1 MQVFVEEQVSGLDV
15 AVEDAVGVDP
25 GDCLGGLAAPG
36 QPLLEGE
43 RLADSRMYSA
53 TVPFGARSR

>member
-1 MQVFVEEQVSGLDV
+1 MGDHHRQELALEVGELDVVFVEEQVGGLDV

-36 QPLLEGE
+36 QQLH
-43 RLADSRMYSA
+43 
-53 TVPFGARSR
+53 